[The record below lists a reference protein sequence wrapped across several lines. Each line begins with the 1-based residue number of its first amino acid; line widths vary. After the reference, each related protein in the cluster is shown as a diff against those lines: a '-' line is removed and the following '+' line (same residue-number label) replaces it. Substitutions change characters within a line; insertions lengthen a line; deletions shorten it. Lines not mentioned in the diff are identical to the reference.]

1 MMRLAGVLLLLAV
14 AGASPAAA
22 DCAALHEKIRAFSA
36 DPGTVADA
44 QALNRAVIAEPTC
57 DGAYRETAGRVIAYA
72 VLRGAQASGEPDAE
86 TVRAIAALGRPWP
99 VLAALGDAEYAAG
112 RYVPAV
118 QAYEEAL
125 DDLRDVKRN
134 PKAPPR
140 AVEERLAKRAYQ
152 ARALA
157 PSFVA
162 MKRGFRGGP
171 AGIANVKFRTFTAES
186 VPVPIR
192 FDYDSARLTPDGEK
206 AVLDIK
212 LHLAAEGAKGVLLI
226 GHTDP
231 RGSDSYNDRLSLARA
246 QAVAEALTALGYGGR
261 IDVKGAGKRERFV
274 PDDPGAHDPEQLF
287 AFDRR
292 VEFQITP

>member
-1 MMRLAGVLLLLAV
+1 MRVSAVLLLLAV
-14 AGASPAAA
+14 AGATPAAA
-22 DCAALHEKIRAFSA
+22 DCAALHERIRGFSA
-36 DPGTVADA
+36 NPGSIAEA
-44 QALNRAVIAEPTC
+44 QALNQAVIAEPTC

-72 VLRGAQASGEPDAE
+72 VLRGAQGASEPDAQ

-112 RYVPAV
+112 RYAPAV

-157 PSFVA
+157 PTFVA
-162 MKRGFRGGP
+162 LKRGFRGGP
-171 AGIANVKFRTFTAES
+171 GGIANVKFRTFTAEA

-212 LHLAAEGAKGVLLI
+212 QHLAGEGAKGVVLI

-231 RGSDSYNDRLSLARA
+231 RGSDPYNDRLSLARA
-246 QAVAEALTALGYGGR
+246 RAVADALVALGYGGK

-287 AFDRR
+287 SFDRR
-292 VEFQITP
+292 VEFRVEP